1 MNNEVLID
9 PGNPGLGVAR
19 TPRVYHSTALLLPDA
34 RVFVIGG
41 EDEPPPANAYPS
53 PLFTG
58 EIFSPPYLFQPEFG
72 GARPNIFNAPP
83 SVQFNVVNTMSRT
96 FEIDVS
102 MTDEAN
108 SIDRVVLLR
117 PAAVTHHFDYD
128 QRYIELKI
136 NNFVYNQW
144 NPTDVEIHI
153 ESPQED
159 LGPAGYYMLFAL
171 EKENGKRVPSEAV
184 FIKLN
189 PAI

>member
-1 MNNEVLID
+1 ME
-9 PGNPGLGVAR
+9 
-19 TPRVYHSTALLLPDA
+19 H
-34 RVFVIGG
+34 
-41 EDEPPPANAYPS
+41 
-53 PLFTG
+53 
-58 EIFSPPYLFQPEFG
+58 
-72 GARPNIFNAPP
+72 
-83 SVQFNVVNTMSRT
+83 
-96 FEIDVS
+96 
-102 MTDEAN
+102 
-108 SIDRVVLLR
+108 RVVLLR